1 TQLATAADIQ
11 SKAQYLGTGS
21 FWIKDNLHP
30 LHDAWFYVRSVNLVG
45 KSAFAEASG
54 QPSQD
59 AEGYLEFFKG
69 LITESYLGAELLKK
83 IDLTEGNASKLEQFS
98 KEWKDANDKW
108 NAMWGVKIEQTKDG
122 KYYVAGLGLSMEDT
136 SDGKI
141 SQFLVAANRIAFI
154 DPENGNTTPMFVAQG
169 NQVFMNEALVKYLS
183 ATTIT
188 APTIT
193 SGGNPPAF
201 SLTPDGRLAARNADI
216 SGNINANSGTLSNV
230 HILNN
235 CQVDGIIRANQIE
248 GDIAKTY
255 VINGNSVYISPQ
267 MFDMN
272 LVCMMK
278 GFNIKLN
285 GVEQSP
291 VLSVQ
296 IAEWQTGSSWVGGSP
311 GHGGGSYVPTYD
323 RMYIKVYRLSA
334 GTAATISGG
343 EGSSGGGMGHIPA
356 RPFVVWMSKA

>member
-154 DPENGNTTPMFVAQG
+154 DPANGNTTPMFVAQG
-169 NQVFMNEALVKYLS
+169 NQIFMNEALVKYLS

-216 SGNINANSGTLSNV
+216 SGNINANSGTLSNMR
-230 HILNN
+230 ILEN
-235 CQVDGIIRANQIE
+235 CQIEGKLSVNQIE
-248 GDIAKTY
+248 GDIIKGY
-255 VINGNSVYISPQ
+255 LLNGNSIYLSPQ
-267 MFDMN
+267 P
-272 LVCMMK
+272 
-278 GFNIKLN
+278 FNRAIYVAGGYHLSSSGSVNVYGSTDRTVFTVN
-285 GVEQSP
+285 GVEQP
-291 VLSVQ
+291 VYGAGQ
-296 IAEWQTGSSWVGGSP
+296 ATGNRTGLFGYYALPANQAVTIDAYTWHEQRHYNHRINEPYLVL
-311 GHGGGSYVPTYD
+311 VF
-323 RMYIKVYRLSA
+323 KV
-334 GTAATISGG
+334 
-343 EGSSGGGMGHIPA
+343 
-356 RPFVVWMSKA
+356 